1 MTEKLKSPKTYL
13 LFDSANT
20 FFRARHVVRGEDVE
34 TKLGLALH
42 ICLNTIK
49 KCWERFNADHV
60 VFCFEGRSWRKDF
73 YPAYKQNRKET
84 RDAMTPSEQQA
95 DELFWQTFDEF
106 KSFVTEKTN
115 CTVLQHPE
123 LEADDLIAGWTQAH
137 PDDKHIIVSSD
148 TDFYQLLSEN
158 ISQYNGITDIFANTN
173 GFFDDKDNVVID
185 KKTKEPK
192 LPPNPDWLLFEKCMR
207 GDSSDN
213 VFSAFPKVRKTKLVE
228 AFADRDTQGFNWNN
242 LMLSRWVDHNGKE
255 RIVKNEYA
263 VNQQLIDLTKQPQD
277 IKDKIFDTIDTHK
290 SEQKQVANVG
300 IHLLKFC
307 SKHDLVR
314 IRDNVKFYAEPFN
327 ARFTQDQTITA

>member
-1 MTEKLKSPKTYL
+1 MTQKTYL

-20 FFRARHVVRGEDVE
+20 FFRARHVVRGDDVE

-42 ICLNTIK
+42 ICMNSVK
-49 KCWERFNADHV
+49 KCFERFKADHV
-60 VFCFEGRSWRKDF
+60 IFCFEGRSWRKDF
-73 YPAYKQNRKET
+73 YAPYKANRKVT
-84 RDAMTPSEQQA
+84 RDAMTPAEQEA
-95 DELFWQTFDEF
+95 DRLFWQTFDEF
-106 KSFVTEKTN
+106 KNFVTDKTN
-115 CTVLQHPE
+115 CTVLQHDE

-137 PDDKHIIVSSD
+137 PDDKHVIVSSD

-158 ISQYNGITDIFANTN
+158 ISQYNGITDIFADTN
-173 GFFDDKDNVVID
+173 GFVDDKGNTVID

-192 LPPNPDWLLFEKCMR
+192 SPPNPQWLLFEKCIR

-213 VFSAFPKVRKTKLVE
+213 VFSAFPKVRKNKLLE
-228 AFADRDTQGFNWNN
+228 AFEDRKNQGFIWNN

-255 RIVKNEYA
+255 RIVKDEYA
-263 VNQQLIDLTKQPQD
+263 INQQLIDLTKQPDD
-277 IKDKIFDTIDTHK
+277 IKIKITDTIATATDQNK
-290 SEQKQVANVG
+290 SVGNVG

-327 ARFTQDQTITA
+327 ARFYQDQTITA